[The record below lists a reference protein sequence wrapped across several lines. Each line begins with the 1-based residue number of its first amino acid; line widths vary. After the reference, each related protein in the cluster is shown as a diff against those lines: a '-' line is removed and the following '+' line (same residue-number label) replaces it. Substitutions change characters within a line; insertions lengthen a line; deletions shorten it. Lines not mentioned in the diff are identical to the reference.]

1 MEEKSTFIVKGKVL
15 KKITGVVVKGY
26 ITRYSSEA
34 EWEDVLIEIPSESQL
49 VDGDAIPYYLQ
60 KEDGKFYEYYG
71 HYAPEGKN
79 AYVSEENFSDFLI
92 DT

>member
-1 MEEKSTFIVKGKVL
+1 MEKTLTVKGMIL
-15 KKITGVVVKGY
+15 KRIKGVVVKGY
-26 ITRYSSEA
+26 ITRYSEEA
-34 EWEDVLIEIPSESQL
+34 EWESILIEIPYESQL

-71 HYAPEGKN
+71 HYAPKGRN

-92 DT
+92 DN